1 MASGRIRGITIEIG
15 GDTTKLQSSL
25 SAVDKSLKQTQ
36 NNLKDVNKLLKL
48 DPGNTELLTQKQK
61 NLKEAIG
68 LTKER
73 LQQLKEAQKGVQEGT
88 AEWDS
93 LQREIVDTEQNLKG
107 LQDDYKAFGSV
118 AAQAMRVVGDKVK
131 EAGAKV
137 SEFGEKLLPVS
148 AAAGAFGGAMV
159 KLGYDAVTNADELMT
174 LSKQTGISTTEL
186 QKMKYAADLVDVSVE
201 DITGALKKM
210 KPKMTDGNETFEKLG
225 VSIKRSD
232 GSLRD
237 ATAVFYDAIG
247 ALSKIE
253 NETERDQVAMELFGK
268 SADSLAGII
277 DDGGAALKQ
286 FGQEAEDMGLILD
299 EDTLT
304 SLNETNDTIDK
315 LKGQLAGTM
324 AQIGAGVAEVLAP
337 ALEKAAE
344 WIGMVTEK
352 LRSLSPEQTEMILK
366 IAGIVAAVAPL
377 IIVIGKVITGIGTLI
392 SALSFFATPAGLVVL
407 AIAAIVAA
415 GVLLY
420 KNWDKICEWA
430 KKLKETIVNAWNNTK
445 EKVSKTITD
454 LKEGIASKWNSI
466 KEKVSST
473 VSDIKSN
480 VSEKWESIK
489 STVSEKAEDIKTKV
503 SDAWSTAKE
512 TISSK
517 LQDTKEMVQD
527 KLADIKAAYD
537 EHGGGIEGAAAAAI
551 EGVKQ
556 YFSLGYDAINE
567 LTGGRLDD
575 VKQAFTDKFETIKE
589 KVSSAIDFIKGL
601 FNFQWDLPDIK
612 LPHFSWDWTDL
623 GFGISIPNL
632 SIEWYKKAYNTP
644 YLFTNPTV
652 IGGRG
657 FGDGGGSGEMVY
669 GRDQLLRDIAEASQ
683 GDITINVYANEGM
696 DVNQLA
702 KTVEQKLAF
711 AQRQR
716 AAVYA

>member
-25 SAVDKSLKQTQ
+25 SSVDKSLRQTQ
-36 NNLKDVNKLLKL
+36 NNLKDVNKLLKM
-48 DPGNTELLTQKQK
+48 DPGNIELLTQKQK

-68 LTKER
+68 LTKDR
-73 LQQLKEAQKGVQEGT
+73 LQQLKEAQAGVQKGT
-88 AEWDS
+88 ADWDA
-93 LQREIVDTEQNLKG
+93 LQREIIDTEQNLKG

-118 AAQAMRVVGDKVK
+118 AAQAMKVVGDKVK
-131 EAGAKV
+131 DVGSKV
-137 SEFGEKLLPVS
+137 SDFGQKLVPVS
-148 AAAGAFGGAMV
+148 AAAGALAGSMV
-159 KLGYDAVTNADELMT
+159 KLGYDAVTNADELAT

-186 QKMKYAADLVDVSVE
+186 QKMQYAADLVDVSVE

-237 ATAVFYDAIG
+237 ATAVFYDTIG
-247 ALSKIE
+247 ALSKIQ
-253 NETERDQVAMELFGK
+253 NETERDQVAMELFGR

-299 EDTLT
+299 EDTIT

-315 LKGQLAGTM
+315 MKAQLGGTM
-324 AQIGAGVAEVLAP
+324 AQIGADVAEVLAP
-337 ALEKAAE
+337 ALEKASE

-352 LRSLSPEQTEMILK
+352 LRSLSPEQTDMILK

-377 IIVIGKVITGIGTLI
+377 IIVIGKVITGIGSLI
-392 SALSFFATPAGLVVL
+392 SALSFFATPAGLVVI

-420 KNWDKICEWA
+420 KNWDKVCEWA
-430 KKLKETIVNAWNNTK
+430 NKLKQNVVESWTKTK
-445 EKVSKTITD
+445 EEVSARVTE
-454 LKEGIASKWNSI
+454 LKNWVTSTWTNMKNAVVNTATNLKNAVVGKYQEIANA
-466 KEKVSST
+466 
-473 VSDIKSN
+473 
-480 VSEKWESIK
+480 
-489 STVSEKAEDIKTKV
+489 VSEKAEAVKNTV
-503 SDAWSTAKE
+503 SEAWSTAKE

-575 VKQAFTDKFETIKE
+575 VKQAFTDKFEIIKE

-644 YLFTNPTV
+644 YLFTSPTV
-652 IGGRG
+652 VNGRG

>member
-36 NNLKDVNKLLKL
+36 NNLKDVNKLLKM
-48 DPGNTELLTQKQK
+48 DPGNIELLTQKQK

-73 LQQLKEAQKGVQEGT
+73 LQQLKEAQSGVQKGT

-93 LQREIVDTEQNLKG
+93 LQREIIDTEQNLKS
-107 LQDDYKAFGSV
+107 LKEDYKAFGSV
-118 AAQAMRVVGDKVK
+118 AAQAMQVVGDKVK
-131 EAGAKV
+131 DVGSKV
-137 SEFGEKLLPVS
+137 SDFGEKLLPVS
-148 AAAGAFGGAMV
+148 AATGALAGSMV

-174 LSKQTGISTTEL
+174 LSKQTGISTDEL
-186 QKMKYAADLVDVSVE
+186 QKMQYAADLVDVSVE

-237 ATAVFYDAIG
+237 ATAVFYDTIG
-247 ALSKIE
+247 ALSKIQ

-324 AQIGAGVAEVLAP
+324 AQIGADVAEVLAP

-377 IIVIGKVITGIGTLI
+377 IIVIGKVITGIGSLI
-392 SALSFFATPAGLVVL
+392 SALSFFATPTGLVVI

-420 KNWDKICEWA
+420 QNWDKVCEWA
-430 KKLKETIVNAWNNTK
+430 KKMRQNVVDAWTKTKEEVSARVTELKNWVTNTWTNMKNAVVNTVTNMKNAIVNK
-445 EKVSKTITD
+445 YQE
-454 LKEGIASKWNSI
+454 IANA
-466 KEKVSST
+466 VT
-473 VSDIKSN
+473 
-480 VSEKWESIK
+480 
-489 STVSEKAEDIKTKV
+489 EKAENIKSKV
-503 SDAWSTAKE
+503 SDAWNATKE
-512 TISSK
+512 TVTNT
-517 LQDTKEMVQD
+517 LENTKEMIQG
-527 KLADIKAAYD
+527 KLDAIKSAYE
-537 EHGGGIEGAAAAAI
+537 EHGGGLQGIAAAAI
-551 EGVKQ
+551 EGIKQ
-556 YFSLGYDAINE
+556 YFTLGFDALNT
-567 LTGGRLDD
+567 LTGGKLDGIR
-575 VKQAFTDKFETIKE
+575 QAFVDKFDAVKEFVANTIE
-589 KVSSAIDFIKGL
+589 NIKGL
-601 FNFQWDLPDIK
+601 FQFQWDLPDIK
-612 LPHFSWDWTDL
+612 LPHFNWDWTDL

>member
-36 NNLKDVNKLLKL
+36 NNLKDVNKLLKM
-48 DPGNTELLTQKQK
+48 DPGNIELLTQKQK

-73 LQQLKEAQKGVQEGT
+73 LQQLKEAQSGVQKGT

-93 LQREIVDTEQNLKG
+93 LQREIIDTEQNLKS
-107 LQDDYKAFGSV
+107 LKEDYRAFGSV
-118 AAQAMRVVGDKVK
+118 AAQAMQVVGDKVK
-131 EAGAKV
+131 GVGSKV
-137 SEFGEKLLPVS
+137 SDFGEKLLPVS
-148 AAAGAFGGAMV
+148 AAAGALAGSMV

-174 LSKQTGISTTEL
+174 LSKQTGISTDEL
-186 QKMKYAADLVDVSVE
+186 QKMQYAADLVDVSVE

-237 ATAVFYDAIG
+237 ATAVFYDTIG
-247 ALSKIE
+247 ALSKIQ

-268 SADSLAGII
+268 SADQLAGVI
-277 DDGGAALKQ
+277 DDGGASLKQ
-286 FGQEAEDMGLILD
+286 FGQEAADMGLILD
-299 EDTLT
+299 EDTIT

-315 LKGQLAGTM
+315 MKAQLGGTM
-324 AQIGAGVAEVLAP
+324 AQIGADVAEVLAP
-337 ALEKAAE
+337 ALEKASE

-420 KNWDKICEWA
+420 KNWDKVCEWA
-430 KKLKETIVNAWNNTK
+430 KKMRQNVVDAWTKTKEEVSARVTELKNWVTNTWTNMKNAVVNTVTNMKNAIVNK
-445 EKVSKTITD
+445 YQE
-454 LKEGIASKWNSI
+454 IANA
-466 KEKVSST
+466 VT
-473 VSDIKSN
+473 
-480 VSEKWESIK
+480 
-489 STVSEKAEDIKTKV
+489 EKAENIKSKV
-503 SDAWSTAKE
+503 SDAWNATKE
-512 TISSK
+512 TVTNT
-517 LQDTKEMVQD
+517 LENTKEMIQG
-527 KLADIKAAYD
+527 KLDAIKSAYE
-537 EHGGGIEGAAAAAI
+537 EHGGGLQGIAAAAI
-551 EGVKQ
+551 EGIKQ
-556 YFSLGYDAINE
+556 YFTLGFDALNT
-567 LTGGRLDD
+567 LTGGKLDGIR
-575 VKQAFTDKFETIKE
+575 QAFVDKFDAVKEFVANTIE
-589 KVSSAIDFIKGL
+589 NIKGL
-601 FNFQWDLPDIK
+601 FQFQWDLPDIK
-612 LPHFSWDWTDL
+612 LPHFNWDWTDL